1 MKLSDILKKL
11 GLNVEDDIDMTDTE
25 TLDEKDNIEK
35 KEVEDK
41 TVVVDKKET
50 KTVVVDTNTKKE
62 DKKTMALPKFDEKT
76 GLFTGLNDI
85 EDEQLKALLKQA
97 NTSVKNKANKA
108 KIDGAI
114 KTKLDTLKL
123 IDGVSSDAV
132 LKLLD
137 TTGIKVQDDE
147 VVGVNEAFDNLVKA
161 QAGLFKKDDKSKEAS
176 PLNEGFAKSMD
187 KTSPYSEDDLISQAY
202 GQE

>member
-1 MKLSDILKKL
+1 MKLSDIFKRL
-11 GLNVEDDIDMTDTE
+11 GLNIEDDIDMTDTE
-25 TLDEKDNIEK
+25 SLKVEDNIENNL
-35 KEVEDK
+35 VEDK
-41 TVVVDKKET
+41 TIESKDKVDTQLEKET
-50 KTVVVDTNTKKE
+50 KQEEKK
-62 DKKTMALPKFDEKT
+62 MSLKFDENT
-76 GLFTGLNDI
+76 GLFTGINDI
-85 EDEQLKALLKQA
+85 EDEQLKTLLKQA

-123 IDGVSSDAV
+123 IDGVSSDIV

-147 VVGVNEAFDNLVKA
+147 VVGVNEAFDNLIKA
-161 QAGLFKKDDKSKEAS
+161 QAGLFKKDDKTKEAS
-176 PLNEGFAKSMD
+176 PLNEGFAKPMD
-187 KTSPYSEDDLISQAY
+187 KTSPYSEDDLVTMAY

>member
-1 MKLSDILKKL
+1 MKLSEILKKL
-11 GLNVEDDIDMTDTE
+11 GLNIEDDIDMTDTE
-25 TLDEKDNIEK
+25 TLDEIDKSKKIDNVDVPTNNDK
-35 KEVEDK
+35 KVVEPEDK
-41 TVVVDKKET
+41 KSTEV
-50 KTVVVDTNTKKE
+50 KKE
-62 DKKTMALPKFDEKT
+62 DKKPMALKFDENT
-76 GLFTGLNDI
+76 GLFSGLNDI
-85 EDEQLKALLKQA
+85 EDESLKALLKQA

-123 IDGVSSDAV
+123 IDGVSSDVV

-137 TTGIKVQDDE
+137 TSNIKVQDDE

-161 QAGLFKKDDKSKEAS
+161 QAGLFKKDDKTKEAS
-176 PLNEGFAKSMD
+176 PLNEGFAKPMD
-187 KTSPYSEDDLISQAY
+187 KTSPYSEDDLVTMAY

>member
-11 GLNVEDDIDMTDTE
+11 GLNIEDDIDMTDTE
-25 TLDEKDNIEK
+25 TSKEQDNIEK

-62 DKKTMALPKFDEKT
+62 DKKTMALKFDENT

-85 EDEQLKALLKQA
+85 EDESLKALLKQA

-114 KTKLDTLKL
+114 KTKLDTLKI
-123 IDGVSSDAV
+123 IDGVSSDVV

-161 QAGLFKKDDKSKEAS
+161 QAGLFKKDDKTKEAS
-176 PLNEGFAKSMD
+176 PLNEGFAKPMD
-187 KTSPYSEDDLISQAY
+187 KTSPYTEDDLVTMAY
-202 GQE
+202 GQ